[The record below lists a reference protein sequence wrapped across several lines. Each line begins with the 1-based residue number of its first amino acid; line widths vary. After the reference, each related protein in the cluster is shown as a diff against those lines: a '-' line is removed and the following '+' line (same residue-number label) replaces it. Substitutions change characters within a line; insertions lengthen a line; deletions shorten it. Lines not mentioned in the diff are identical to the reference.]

1 MPGEFDLI
9 RRYFD
14 SISGDHPSVQLGI
27 GDDCA
32 LLSTTPNTEL
42 AISVDTL
49 VEGIHFLKEI
59 DPEHLAWRLI
69 ASSVSDLAAMGASPK
84 WLTLACTLNAPAHQW
99 LSSFS
104 NGLAQACRAYSL
116 TLIGGDTTSGKQ
128 QVFTAQ
134 VHGEVPLGMALKRS
148 GAKTGDAIVVSGT
161 LGDSRA
167 GLALLTAEL
176 KGDSDYLLGRYYR
189 PTARLALGE
198 SLRSIANSAVDVSD
212 GLLADL
218 NHLLTAS
225 GVGAEIRVDAL
236 PLSSAIREIAPESA
250 EHWALSGGED
260 FELCFTLPKD
270 RVPELQPISERLAIP
285 LTVVGEITP
294 QQGIT
299 LLKSGQ
305 PMALPDLLGFNHFGN
320 EHE

>member
-32 LLSTTPNTEL
+32 LLSPSSNSEL

-49 VEGIHFLKEI
+49 VEGTHFLPDI
-59 DPEHLAWRLI
+59 DPADLAWRLI
-69 ASSVSDLAAMGASPK
+69 ASSVSDLAAMGASPR
-84 WLTLACTLNAPAHQW
+84 WLTLACTLNEPSEEW
-99 LSSFS
+99 LAAFS
-104 NGLAQACRAYSL
+104 KGLSEACQNYSL
-116 TLIGGDTTSGKQ
+116 ILIGGDTTSGKLK
-128 QVFTAQ
+128 VFTAQ
-134 VHGEVPLGMALKRS
+134 VHGEVPVGSALKRS
-148 GAKTGDAIVVSGT
+148 GAKTGDVIVVSGT

-167 GLALLTAEL
+167 GLALLTAAYE
-176 KGDSDYLLGRYYR
+176 GESEYLLERYHR

-198 SLRSIANSAVDVSD
+198 ALRGVANSAVDISD

-218 NHLLTAS
+218 EHLVTAS
-225 GVGAEIRVDAL
+225 SVGAEVHVEAL
-236 PLSSAIREIAPESA
+236 PLSVAIKELAPDSA
-250 EHWALSGGED
+250 ESWALAGGED
-260 FELCFTLPKD
+260 FELCFTLPED
-270 RVPELQPISERLAIP
+270 RLPELHRISERLALP
-285 LTVVGEITP
+285 LTVVGKITQ

-299 LLKSGQ
+299 LLRSGE
-305 PMALPDLLGFNHFGN
+305 PVALPASLGFNHFGN

>member
-14 SISGDHPSVQLGI
+14 SISGNHPSVQLGI

-32 LLSTTPNTEL
+32 LLSTSPNTEL

-49 VEGIHFLKEI
+49 VEGIHFLPDI

-69 ASSVSDLAAMGASPK
+69 ASSVSDLAAMGASAK
-84 WLTLACTLNAPAHQW
+84 WLTLACTLNEPSHEW
-99 LSSFS
+99 LAAFS
-104 NGLAQACRAYSL
+104 KGLTEACHAYSL
-116 TLIGGDTTSGKQ
+116 MLIGGDTTSGKHP
-128 QVFTAQ
+128 VFTAQ
-134 VHGEVPLGMALKRS
+134 VHGEVPVGMALKRS
-148 GAKTGDAIVVSGT
+148 SAKVGDAIIVSGT

-176 KGDSDYLLGRYYR
+176 EGNSEYLLGRYYR

-198 SLRSIANSAVDVSD
+198 GLRGVANAAVDISD

-218 NHLLTAS
+218 GHVLTAS
-225 GVGAEIRVDAL
+225 DVGAEVHVENL
-236 PLSSAIREIAPESA
+236 PLSTAIKEIAPEFA
-250 EHWALSGGED
+250 EHWALTGGED
-260 FELCFTLPKD
+260 FELCFTLPQA
-270 RVPELQPISERLAIP
+270 RVFELQHISERLATP
-285 LTVVGEITP
+285 LTVVGEITQ
-294 QQGIT
+294 QQGIR
-299 LLKSGQ
+299 LLRSGQ
-305 PMALPDLLGFNHFGN
+305 PVSLPTSLGFNHFGN

>member
-32 LLSTTPNTEL
+32 LLTANPNSHL

-49 VEGIHFLKEI
+49 VEGIHFLPNI

-84 WLTLACTLNAPAHQW
+84 WLTLACTLNAPSRQW
-99 LSSFS
+99 LSAFS
-104 NGLAQACRAYSL
+104 NGLAQACHAYSL
-116 TLIGGDTTSGKQ
+116 ILIGGDTTSGKQ

-134 VHGEVPLGMALKRS
+134 VHGEVPLGMAHKRS
-148 GAKTGDAIVVSGT
+148 GAKIGDAIVVSGT

-167 GLALLTAEL
+167 GLALLTSEL

-189 PTARLALGE
+189 PTARIALGE
-198 SLRSIANSAVDVSD
+198 ALRGVANAAVDVSD

-218 NHLLTAS
+218 NHVLIAS

-236 PLSSAIREIAPESA
+236 PLSPAITEVAFESA
-250 EHWALSGGED
+250 ERWALTGGED
-260 FELCFTLPKD
+260 FELCFTLPKE
-270 RVPELQPISERLAIP
+270 RVSELQPISERLAIP

-294 QQGIT
+294 QKGIT
-299 LLKSGQ
+299 LLRSGQ
-305 PMALPDLLGFNHFGN
+305 PMALPASLGFNHFGN

>member
-32 LLSTTPNTEL
+32 LLSTTPHTEL

-49 VEGIHFLKEI
+49 VEGVHFLTEI

-84 WLTLACTLNAPAHQW
+84 WLTLACTLNAPSHQW
-99 LSSFS
+99 LSAFS
-104 NGLAQACRAYSL
+104 NGLAKACHTYSL
-116 TLIGGDTTSGKQ
+116 ALIGGDTTSGKQ

-148 GAKTGDAIVVSGT
+148 GAKIGDAIVVSGT

-176 KGDSDYLLGRYYR
+176 KGESDYLLGRYYR

-198 SLRSIANSAVDVSD
+198 SLRGIANAAIDVSD

-218 NHLLTAS
+218 NHLLNAS
-225 GVGAEIRVDAL
+225 SVGAEIRVDAL
-236 PLSSAIREIAPESA
+236 PLSSAIREVAPESA
-250 EHWALSGGED
+250 EHWALTGGED
-260 FELCFTLPKD
+260 FELCFTLPKH
-270 RVPELQPISERLAIP
+270 RVPELQPISERLDIP
-285 LTVVGEITP
+285 LTVVGEITH

-305 PMALPDLLGFNHFGN
+305 PMALPASLGFNHFGN
-320 EHE
+320 EYE

>member
-32 LLSTTPNTEL
+32 LLMPSPHTEL

-49 VEGIHFLKEI
+49 VEGVHFLPDI
-59 DPEHLAWRLI
+59 DPEDLAWRLV
-69 ASSVSDLAAMGASPK
+69 ACSVSDLAAMGASPK
-84 WLTLACTLNAPAHQW
+84 WLTLACTLNAPSQEW
-99 LSSFS
+99 LAAFS
-104 NGLAQACRAYSL
+104 KGLAEACHHYSL
-116 TLIGGDTTSGKQ
+116 ILIGGDTTSGQQ

-134 VHGEVPLGMALKRS
+134 VHGEVPLGMALKRG
-148 GAKTGDAIVVSGT
+148 GAKVGDAIVVSGT

-167 GLALLTAEL
+167 GLALLTAECD
-176 KGDSDYLLGRYYR
+176 GESEYLLERYYR

-198 SLRSIANSAVDVSD
+198 ALRGIANAAVDVSD

-218 NHLLTAS
+218 GHILTAS
-225 GVGAEIRVDAL
+225 GVGAEIHTESL
-236 PLSSAIREIAPESA
+236 PLSADIKDLAPDLA
-250 EHWALSGGED
+250 ERWALSGGED
-260 FELCFTLPKD
+260 FELCFTLPQD
-270 RVPELQPISERLAIP
+270 RVPELQQISERLALP
-285 LTVVGEITP
+285 LTLVGKIT
-294 QQGIT
+294 QQTGIT
-299 LLKSGQ
+299 LLKSGE
-305 PMALPDLLGFNHFGN
+305 PLPLPASLGFNHFGN